1 MGDIFTNSKVTEM
14 LNEYDC
20 TLGIDISR
28 NSTGVALY
36 HNGIMHLYRIHLNA
50 KYDKDNSMWEA
61 EMKKEFRDCITKLVK
76 GKKFDLVVIEN
87 TINGCNAITN
97 KELSILNTVF
107 DDLVI
112 DGVCSVKKEN
122 IIRPLPNVWRKALK
136 GLAGTAKATN
146 TKELVEKLLH
156 RLGFMFVIENSEW
169 TDKQKKDKGYYDIC
183 DATGML
189 IAYMYE
195 RCVNNDVKTYKQ

>member
-1 MGDIFTNSKVTEM
+1 MGDIFTSSKVTEV
-14 LNEYDC
+14 LSEYDC
-20 TLGIDISR
+20 ALGLDISR

-36 HNGIMHLYRIHLNA
+36 QNGILRLCRIHLDA

-61 EMKKEFRDCITKLVK
+61 EMKKEFKDSITKLVK
-76 GKKFDLVVIEN
+76 DKKFDLVVIEN

-97 KELSILNTVF
+97 KELSLLNTVF

-122 IIRPLPNVWRKALK
+122 IIRPLPNVWRKELK
-136 GLAGTAKATN
+136 VLAGTIKATN

-156 RLGFMFVIENSEW
+156 RLGFMFVIENCEW

-189 IAYMYE
+189 IAYMYKKS
-195 RCVNNDVKTYKQ
+195 RLNDKS

>member
-1 MGDIFTNSKVTEM
+1 MGDIFTNKEVTEI

-20 TLGIDISR
+20 TLGLDISR

-36 HNGIMHLYRIHLNA
+36 QNGILMLYRISLEA

-61 EMKKEFRDCITKLVK
+61 EMKKEFKEAITTLVK
-76 GKKFDLVVIEN
+76 DKKFDLVVIEN

-97 KELSILNTVF
+97 KELSLLNTVF

-122 IIRPLPNVWRKALK
+122 IIRPLPNVWRKELK
-136 GLAGTAKATN
+136 NIAGDIDATN

-156 RLGFMFVIENSEW
+156 RLGYLFVIENCEW

-189 IAYMYE
+189 IAYMNK
-195 RCVNNDVKTYKQ
+195 RRGDNNG

>member
-1 MGDIFTNSKVTEM
+1 MGDIFTNKTVTDV
-14 LNEYDC
+14 LGEYDC
-20 TLGIDISR
+20 TIGLDISR
-28 NSTGVALY
+28 SSTGVALY
-36 HNGIMHLYRIHLNA
+36 QNGILRLYRISLDA
-50 KYDKDNSMWEA
+50 KYDKDNTMWEA
-61 EMKKEFRDCITKLVK
+61 EMKKEFKEALTTLVK

-122 IIRPLPNVWRKALK
+122 IVRPLPNVWRKELK
-136 GLAGTAKATN
+136 NLSGNAKATN
-146 TKELVEKLLH
+146 TKELVEKLLQ
-156 RLGFMFVIENSEW
+156 RLGYMFVIEHSDDS
-169 TDKQKKDKGYYDIC
+169 DKLKKEQGYYDIC

-189 IAYMYE
+189 ISYMYK
-195 RCVNNDVKTYKQ
+195 RGGNNNEN

>member
-20 TLGIDISR
+20 TLGLDISR

-36 HNGIMHLYRIHLNA
+36 QNGILRLYRIHLNA
-50 KYDKDNSMWEA
+50 RYDKDNSMWEA

-136 GLAGTAKATN
+136 ELAGTAKATN
-146 TKELVEKLLH
+146 TKELVEKLLQ

-195 RCVNNDVKTYKQ
+195 RCVNNNEKQQ

>member
-1 MGDIFTNSKVTEM
+1 MGDIFTNKEVTEI

-20 TLGIDISR
+20 TLGLDISR

-36 HNGIMHLYRIHLNA
+36 QNGILMLYRISLEA

-61 EMKKEFRDCITKLVK
+61 EMKKEFKEAITTLVK

-97 KELSILNTVF
+97 KELSLLNTVF

-112 DGVCSVKKEN
+112 DGVCSVKKED
-122 IIRPLPNVWRKALK
+122 IIRPLPNVWRKELK
-136 GLAGTAKATN
+136 NIAGDIDATN

-156 RLGFMFVIENSEW
+156 RLGYLFVIENCEW

-189 IAYMYE
+189 IAYMNK
-195 RCVNNDVKTYKQ
+195 RRGDNNG

>member
-1 MGDIFTNSKVTEM
+1 MGDIFTNKEVTEI

-20 TLGIDISR
+20 TLGLDISR

-36 HNGIMHLYRIHLNA
+36 QNGILMLYHISLEA

-61 EMKKEFRDCITKLVK
+61 EMKKEFKEAITTLVK

-97 KELSILNTVF
+97 KELSLLNTVF

-112 DGVCSVKKEN
+112 DGVCSVKKED
-122 IIRPLPNVWRKALK
+122 IIRPLPNVWRKELK
-136 GLAGTAKATN
+136 NIAGDIDATN

-156 RLGFMFVIENSEW
+156 RLGYLFVIENCEW

-189 IAYMYE
+189 IAYMNK
-195 RCVNNDVKTYKQ
+195 RRGDNNG

>member
-1 MGDIFTNSKVTEM
+1 MGDIFTNKEVTEI

-20 TLGIDISR
+20 TLGLDISR

-36 HNGIMHLYRIHLNA
+36 QNGILMLYRISLEA

-61 EMKKEFRDCITKLVK
+61 EMKKEFKEAITKLVK

-97 KELSILNTVF
+97 KELSLLNTVF

-122 IIRPLPNVWRKALK
+122 IIRPLPNVWRKELK
-136 GLAGTAKATN
+136 NIAGYIDATN

-156 RLGFMFVIENSEW
+156 RLGYLFVIENCEW

-189 IAYMYE
+189 IAYMNK
-195 RCVNNDVKTYKQ
+195 RRGDNNG

>member
-1 MGDIFTNSKVTEM
+1 MGDIFTNKEVTEI

-20 TLGIDISR
+20 TLGLDISR

-36 HNGIMHLYRIHLNA
+36 QNGILMLYRISLEA

-61 EMKKEFRDCITKLVK
+61 EMKKEFKEAITTLVK
-76 GKKFDLVVIEN
+76 DKKFDLVVIEN

-97 KELSILNTVF
+97 KELSLLNTVF

-122 IIRPLPNVWRKALK
+122 IIRPLPNVWRKELK
-136 GLAGTAKATN
+136 NIAGDIDATN

-156 RLGFMFVIENSEW
+156 RLGYLFVIENCEW

-189 IAYMYE
+189 IAYMNK
-195 RCVNNDVKTYKQ
+195 RRGDNNV